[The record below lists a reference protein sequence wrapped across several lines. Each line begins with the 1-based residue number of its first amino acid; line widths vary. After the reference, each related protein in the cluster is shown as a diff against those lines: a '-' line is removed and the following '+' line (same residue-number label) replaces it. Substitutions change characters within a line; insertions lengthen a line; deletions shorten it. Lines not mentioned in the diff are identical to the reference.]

1 MIQNIII
8 AIILAIALGVAL
20 AVILNLL
27 NFLFSEK
34 KSNSI
39 IKFLKAI

>member
-1 MIQNIII
+1 MIQDIIVAIII
-8 AIILAIALGVAL
+8 ALALGVAL

-34 KSNSI
+34 KSKSI
-39 IKFLKAI
+39 IKFLNQI

>member
-1 MIQNIII
+1 MIHDIII
-8 AIILAIALGVAL
+8 ALILAIALGVAL

-27 NFLFSEK
+27 NFMFSEK

-39 IKFLKAI
+39 IKFLNQI